1 MIHKVPE
8 RFRGSRLDVYVH
20 DNILKDQSRE
30 RIIKNIKS
38 GMISVNDKVVKA
50 GYSISPG
57 DEINITEEKE
67 KPSYTMAQD
76 IPVDIVYE
84 DNDIIIVNKPRGLV
98 VHPGS
103 GNPDNTLVNA
113 LLFHTEGRL
122 SNISEDPRPGVV
134 HRIDK
139 DTSGLLVFAKND
151 YSHRHLSR
159 QFKDHTIIREYHALC
174 EGQIEHNKI
183 KIDRAIARS
192 RKNREKMDV
201 GEGGRK
207 AVSNIRV
214 IERYKNA
221 SYIIVKLETGRTHQ
235 IRVHMKSIGHP
246 LLGDPKYGKKYPGI
260 SGQALHAARLGFTHP
275 TSGKYMEFYVE
286 PPKDFRDIVDFL
298 KRL

>member
-1 MIHKVPE
+1 MIHKIPE
-8 RFRGSRLDVYVH
+8 NCRDERLDVYIH
-20 DNILKDQSRE
+20 KNILNDLSRE
-30 RIIKNIKS
+30 RIIKYIKS
-38 GMISVNDKVVKA
+38 GLISVNGKIVKA

-57 DEINITEEKE
+57 DEINIIKDKE
-67 KPSYTMAQD
+67 TPSDTMAQD
-76 IPVDIVYE
+76 IPVDIIYE
-84 DNDIIIVNKPRGLV
+84 DDDIIIVNKPRGLV

-103 GNPDNTLVNA
+103 GNPDKTLVNA
-113 LLFHTEGRL
+113 LLFHTKGTL
-122 SNISEDPRPGVV
+122 SNVSEKSRPGVV

-151 YSHRHLSR
+151 FSHRHLSR
-159 QFKDHTIIREYHALC
+159 QFKDHTIKREYHALC

-214 IERYKNA
+214 LERYKNA
-221 SYIIVKLETGRTHQ
+221 SYIIVELETGRTHQ
-235 IRVHMKSIGHP
+235 IRVHLKSIGHP

-260 SGQALHAARLGFTHP
+260 CGQALHAARLGLTHP
-275 TSGKYMEFYVE
+275 TSKKHLEFFVQ
-286 PPKDFRDIVDFL
+286 PPKDFSDIVDFL
-298 KRL
+298 KRV